1 MRNLQPKRVYFLIRS
16 RFVSDFIP
24 ILLGAAILV
33 GLNVLGWVFTMLLSG
48 GAASSMGQRDNYGWP
63 GLVVLACFLT
73 SARAFHAMQS
83 PKSTTDWLLLP
94 ATSGEKYLAA
104 LLQTQVIV
112 PVVTSLVGL
121 LLWVFTNRVEL
132 PVEFG
137 VWQMWGLF
145 VVMNL
150 LLFTGSAVFGK
161 FAVLKT
167 FASLVGFAAALA
179 LLASLGLKLLGDL
192 GPNSSVFVGMHGV
205 TGEDGPIV
213 ESGFQFLTARAQ
225 PSDFLNIFWHFG
237 IFVFTPVCALL
248 FGSFRVAE
256 KEARHAVQ

>member
-161 FAVLKT
+161 FALLKT

-179 LLASLGLKLLGDL
+179 LLGSLGLKLFGVL
-192 GPNSSVFVGMHGV
+192 GPGSNVFVGMENVGP
-205 TGEDGPIV
+205 DGT
-213 ESGFQFLTARAQ
+213 SAADWQFRSFNGSFQQGLQ
-225 PSDFLNIFWHFG
+225 WFWHFG